1 MQHTIGI
8 ENHKSQAG
16 LLEAL
21 AKQLEGTDRFFFI
34 GARIDADGKVVPI
47 FFTGPGMGP
56 VGAMIGALTPKFVEA
71 LVEIVEEKLAEM
83 ESSASPTI
91 H

>member
-1 MQHTIGI
+1 MRHTARI
-8 ENHKSQAG
+8 ENHKGQAG

-21 AKQLEGTDRFFFI
+21 AKQLEGIDRFFFI
-34 GARIDADGKVVPI
+34 GARIDAEGKVAPMY
-47 FFTGPGMGP
+47 FAGPGMGP
-56 VGAMIGALTPKFVEA
+56 VGAVIGALAPG
-71 LVEIVEEKLAEM
+71 LVGTLIEIVEEKLAEM

>member
-1 MQHTIGI
+1 MQSTVKI
-8 ENHKSQAG
+8 ENHQSQAG

-21 AKQLEGTDRFFFI
+21 AKGLEGTDRFFFI

-56 VGAMIGALTPKFVEA
+56 VGAVIGALAPG
-71 LVEIVEEKLAEM
+71 LVGTLIETVEEKLAEM

>member
-1 MQHTIGI
+1 MQHTIEI
-8 ENHKSQAG
+8 EKHKSQAG

-34 GARIDADGKVVPI
+34 GARIDAEGKIFPI

-56 VGAMIGALTPKFVEA
+56 VGEMIGALTPKFVKA
-71 LVEIVEEKLAEM
+71 LFEIVKEKLAEM

>member
-1 MQHTIGI
+1 MQHTIEI
-8 ENHKSQAG
+8 ESHKSQAG

-21 AKQLEGTDRFFFI
+21 AKQLEGIDRFFFI
-34 GARIDADGKVVPI
+34 GARIDAEGKVAPMY
-47 FFTGPGMGP
+47 FPGPGMGP
-56 VGAMIGALTPKFVEA
+56 VGAMIGALAPG
-71 LVEIVEEKLAEM
+71 LVGTLIETVEEKLAEM

>member
-1 MQHTIGI
+1 MRHTARI

-21 AKQLEGTDRFFFI
+21 AKQLEGIDRFFFI
-34 GARIDADGKVVPI
+34 GARIDAEGKVAPMY
-47 FFTGPGMGP
+47 FTGPGMGP
-56 VGAMIGALTPKFVEA
+56 VGAMIGALTPKCVEA
-71 LVEIVEEKLAEM
+71 LVDSVEEKLAEM

>member
-1 MQHTIGI
+1 MQHTIEIGK
-8 ENHKSQAG
+8 HKSQAG

-21 AKQLEGTDRFFFI
+21 AKQLESTDRFFFI
-34 GARIDADGKVVPI
+34 GARIDADGKAAPM

-56 VGAMIGALTPKFVEA
+56 VGAMIGALTPGFVEA
-71 LVEIVEEKLAEM
+71 LIEIVEEKLAEM